1 MTSNSNKT
9 TIHLEHSLQAFFF
22 DELQSINKK
31 STRPIPNEM
40 IFYSSIV
47 LDRYADSANYFSVEE
62 DGSVKDKVLG
72 MKLLEASQMTA
83 RQKQME
89 LKEVGDT
96 ALILCGIFSESV
108 NRKITDISYYQS
120 LGQSAYQQLNNIIP
134 ELYEMPDF
142 YLNVSHFFHQ
152 IMSLLSVVSSELLSN
167 NSDDQFLLF
176 SNKIKVT

>member
-1 MTSNSNKT
+1 
-9 TIHLEHSLQAFFF
+9 
-22 DELQSINKK
+22 
-31 STRPIPNEM
+31 M
-40 IFYSSIV
+40 IFYSSMV

-62 DGSVKDKVLG
+62 DGSIKDKVLG
-72 MKLLEASQMTA
+72 MKLLEASQMKA

-96 ALILCGIFSESV
+96 ALMLCGIFSESV

-120 LGQSAYQQLNNIIP
+120 LGQSAYQQLNTIIP

-142 YLNVSHFFHQ
+142 YLNVSYFFHP
-152 IMSLLSVVSSELLSN
+152 IMSLLSVVSNELLSN